1 MKDFIVK
8 MQRDQEVKTKFTNT
22 VGGTRLRR
30 VQFGVPPNCCGRRT
44 IDIDRT
50 NNGKLRLQKVSGA
63 TPETTRETRVLPHIF
78 LRRLLAR
85 ERSCAL
91 H

>member
-1 MKDFIVK
+1 MKG
-8 MQRDQEVKTKFTNT
+8 VKTELSNA

-50 NNGKLRLQKVSGA
+50 NNGKLRSQKVSGA
-63 TPETTRETRVLPHIF
+63 TPETTRETRVPPHIF
-78 LRRLLAR
+78 PRLCVKKLK
-85 ERSCAL
+85 
-91 H
+91 